1 MSSQEVD
8 SITELGSISF
18 LPREF
23 ALFSLPLS
31 LCILLCILFL
41 LLCSHSFIHPH
52 SSRPSSIPEGAA
64 AITLPR
70 IWDHVGMTST
80 QRERGLAKIACMNL
94 VLIRGGGKFLN
105 RQTSFQHSLFCSFV
119 EEVEYVLRGGFA
131 VVFGIANDP
140 NSLKRDSLRVRTTQ
154 LTASRSSKA
163 ARSLR
168 RHAAFGFSRS
178 PRRPPP
184 TFTTLHTT
192 EQRSDP
198 FVAPSEAVYL
208 SKDIAVVRPSI
219 VFGKGIRDGWSD
231 GVEEAGK
238 RKPASER
245 ATNR

>member
-1 MSSQEVD
+1 M
-8 SITELGSISF
+8 
-18 LPREF
+18 
-23 ALFSLPLS
+23 
-31 LCILLCILFL
+31 
-41 LLCSHSFIHPH
+41 
-52 SSRPSSIPEGAA
+52 
-64 AITLPR
+64 
-70 IWDHVGMTST
+70 
-80 QRERGLAKIACMNL
+80 
-94 VLIRGGGKFLN
+94 N

-140 NSLKRDSLRVRTTQ
+140 NSLKRDSASSTHYAANRIEIEQGCPVPPPPRRIWIFTI
-154 LTASRSSKA
+154 TA
-163 ARSLR
+163 
-168 RHAAFGFSRS
+168 
-178 PRRPPP
+178 RPPP

-219 VFGKGIRDGWSD
+219 VFGKGIRDEVSD